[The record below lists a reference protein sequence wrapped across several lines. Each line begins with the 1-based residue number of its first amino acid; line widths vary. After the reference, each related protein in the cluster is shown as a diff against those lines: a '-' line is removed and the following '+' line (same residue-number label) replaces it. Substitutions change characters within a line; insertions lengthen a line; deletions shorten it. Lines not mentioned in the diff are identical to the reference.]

1 MNQEQYN
8 AMLTENQIAQDNYA
22 NMKAEI
28 DRINQVAALY
38 QQATPE
44 KQNALRWQMTQLLDR
59 YTQLRAGLNDASN
72 RLAQSQANINAY
84 NNEIARQQELAN
96 QQSNT
101 WQKRRTFRNPDT
113 INVPNNGW
121 VYIEDWAFTDLWNNN
136 TWYYTPVPAQT
147 NNVNLRNNISNPYI
161 PSINNNLNYS
171 PVSSNFLPKP
181 GTTRTRINAN
191 TWGINTWT
199 NEKYPVSDAY
209 KNASWINQQ
218 VNPKFRTD
226 RTNAYK
232 NRWGL

>member
-38 QQATPE
+38 QQATPG

-59 YTQLRAGLNDASN
+59 YAQLRAGLNDASN

-84 NNEIARQQELAN
+84 NNELARQQELAN
-96 QQSNT
+96 QQSNA
-101 WQKRRTFRNPDT
+101 WQRRRTTNPNAWNGRRINVVVWNVWTPNATTQREYWLNPDWSRH
-113 INVPNNGW
+113 INVVTRNVWTPNQYTVDN
-121 VYIEDWAFTDLWNNN
+121 YLSWNN
-136 TWYYTPVPAQT
+136 
-147 NNVNLRNNISNPYI
+147 SN
-161 PSINNNLNYS
+161 
-171 PVSSNFLPKP
+171 
-181 GTTRTRINAN
+181 
-191 TWGINTWT
+191 INTWI
-199 NEKYPVSDAY
+199 NEKYPISDAY

-218 VNPKFRTD
+218 VNPNFRID

-232 NRWGL
+232 NRWWL